1 MVISSHRWKA
11 RNRQKNLTLLCF
23 IMIKHPP
30 QGVGSC
36 LTYVNCPPDAAGSVF
51 VLVEVEKAI
60 EIQMKRAIK
69 LHSFCFYNFGI

>member
-1 MVISSHRWKA
+1 
-11 RNRQKNLTLLCF
+11 
-23 IMIKHPP
+23 MIKHPP